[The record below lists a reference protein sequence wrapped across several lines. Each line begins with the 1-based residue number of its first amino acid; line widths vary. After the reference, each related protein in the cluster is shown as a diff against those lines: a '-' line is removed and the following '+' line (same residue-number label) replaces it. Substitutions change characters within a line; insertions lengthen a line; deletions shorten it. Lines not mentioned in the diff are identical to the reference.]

1 MEQEIPLVPVDPPT
15 GCRTPDNAEQLKG
28 KVALVWRGN
37 CTFFRKTMI
46 AEEAG
51 AKAIIVADYHA
62 NSIEDERET
71 PLWMDNLY
79 IEMVSDDDSE
89 TTKNLNIPAGIILG
103 KNGRIIKE
111 TLKRLDMQF
120 ALINIPVNLT
130 LARLSKYDPP
140 PWISI

>member
-1 MEQEIPLVPVDPPT
+1 
-15 GCRTPDNAEQLKG
+15 
-28 KVALVWRGN
+28 
-37 CTFFRKTMI
+37 MI